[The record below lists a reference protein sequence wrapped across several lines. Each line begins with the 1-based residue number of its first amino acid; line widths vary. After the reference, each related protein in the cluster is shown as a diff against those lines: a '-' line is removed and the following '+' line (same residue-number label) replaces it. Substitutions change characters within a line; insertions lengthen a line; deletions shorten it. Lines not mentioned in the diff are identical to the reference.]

1 MSLLPFAVRQCIH
14 AGWAANRREKSGLR
28 DAKESHSDEMLRQ
41 KDKAEDSGALSDL
54 LREALVALARSAC
67 R

>member
-28 DAKESHSDEMLRQ
+28 DAKESHSDGMLRQ
-41 KDKAEDSGALSDL
+41 KDTDLRALGF
-54 LREALVALARSAC
+54 
-67 R
+67 